1 MHDSRHSLPFQ
12 PRSLLIMKTAN
23 KAHSEDAPIAILF
36 HIVHH
41 WRRATDAQR

>member
-1 MHDSRHSLPFQ
+1 
-12 PRSLLIMKTAN
+12 MKPN
-23 KAHSEDAPIAILF
+23 KAHSVDAPIARLF